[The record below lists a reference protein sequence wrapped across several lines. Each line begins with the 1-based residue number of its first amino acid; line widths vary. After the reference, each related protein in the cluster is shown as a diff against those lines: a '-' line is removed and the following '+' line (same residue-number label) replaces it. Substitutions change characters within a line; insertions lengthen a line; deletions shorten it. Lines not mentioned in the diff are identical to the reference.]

1 MWPGNQ
7 SLQKK
12 GKSKPVRIHRNGT
25 NDTVAEQ
32 HRIKLNPNR
41 IAMVLGIIAAT
52 IVALGLVL
60 QIMYYTTDL
69 DNYLL
74 YLDFLFN
81 VDDEL
86 NIPSY
91 FSSVILLFAAVLLTG
106 ITYLKFESKD
116 QFRRHWMLL
125 MIGFFV
131 LAADEMITLHEHLNK
146 PFKQLMGNSSSGL
159 FTFAWVIPGMIIVA
173 LLALTFVRFL
183 IKLPKRT
190 RNGFLL
196 GGFFYVGGAL
206 GVEML
211 GANYAA
217 THGMLNMN
225 YALFTI
231 VEESS
236 EMLGVIIFI
245 HSLLCYIKNSYRELT
260 LDFK

>member
-12 GKSKPVRIHRNGT
+12 GKPLRIKRNG
-25 NDTVAEQ
+25 NQDAVAEQ
-32 HRIKLNPNR
+32 HQIRLNPNK
-41 IAMVLGIIAAT
+41 ITLILGVIAAT
-52 IVALGLVL
+52 IVGLGLVL

-91 FSSVILLFAAVLLTG
+91 FSSVILLFAAILLTA
-106 ITYLKFESKD
+106 ITYLKVNAKD
-116 QFRRHWMLL
+116 KFRRHWMLL
-125 MIGFFV
+125 MIGFYV

-146 PFKQLMGNSSSGL
+146 PFKQLMGNNTSGI

-173 LLALTFVRFL
+173 ALGLTFIRFL
-183 IKLPKRT
+183 SKLPKST
-190 RNGFLL
+190 RMGFML

-211 GANYAA
+211 GANYAT

-245 HSLLCYIKNSYRELT
+245 HALLCYIKNSYRELT